1 MPFSSQHAAFIST
14 SRDSGDSCALGS
26 IWRHRPPK
34 EARVLGKDLAP
45 ENKLLFR
52 IGCYHNPSC
61 LFLNTMQK
69 MPFPAP
75 SCSFLSPFLSLG
87 ELGVLGVLGTCPIAW
102 CLVSF
107 SRFCQAGRMGM
118 KREKRV
124 FLPFPPSCL
133 PVSSTH
139 QHLLWAGPWLG
150 WAWGTELPVRNEQ
163 LHKLVRG
170 LKRQSRRPP

>member
-1 MPFSSQHAAFIST
+1 MSPTSADSQCSALFFTAAFISAG
-14 SRDSGDSCALGS
+14 RDSADSCALGS

-45 ENKLLFR
+45 ENKLLFL

-61 LFLNTMQK
+61 LCLNTMRK

-75 SCSFLSPFLSLG
+75 SCGFLSPFLSLG
-87 ELGVLGVLGTCPIAW
+87 ELGVLGVLGTCRIAW

-118 KREKRV
+118 KREKTG
-124 FLPFPPSCL
+124 FSSLPSL
-133 PVSSTH
+133 LSTS
-139 QHLLWAGPWLG
+139 
-150 WAWGTELPVRNEQ
+150 Q
-163 LHKLVRG
+163 LHSSAPPLGRALTG
-170 LKRQSRRPP
+170 LGLGDRAPVQK